1 MVAEHCLTN
10 KFPRDRKY
18 ACYIDTD
25 FPVTARLDYAS
36 NKLGFNYYV
45 SHYDKYTAMSY
56 ERMDV
61 IFTQNE
67 WTRQSVIKR
76 FNLSPGK
83 VINVRFGVNV
93 EPYKGNKDYSKNL
106 LLIVLRQ
113 YNAKTKGLDL
123 LVNALPLIRNTYPY
137 VKLAV
142 VGNDEYRR
150 IEGVETYVG
159 YPRSKTKELFRE
171 ATLYVMPSR
180 NEPNGITYLE
190 ALCNKTPFVA
200 LNRFAAPEF
209 SNNGEWSFLC
219 NGNSPEDLAGTVIDA
234 LSDKARL
241 KAMGEKGQKFVLDN
255 YSWDKTVAEMCK
267 VMEDRL

>member
-1 MVAEHCLTN
+1 MKLALTYYGRERKGLWSGTLDVFDKLFPKQNNISCVKWVRIFPCISIVYQKFLVLYSKLFYTSPGICREKQMYSLTIKTAIHNIMKIKCDWVLMVAEHCLTN

-93 EPYKGNKDYSKNL
+93 EPYKGHKDYSKNL

-159 YPRSKTKELFRE
+159 YPRSKTK
-171 ATLYVMPSR
+171 
-180 NEPNGITYLE
+180 
-190 ALCNKTPFVA
+190 
-200 LNRFAAPEF
+200 
-209 SNNGEWSFLC
+209 
-219 NGNSPEDLAGTVIDA
+219 
-234 LSDKARL
+234 
-241 KAMGEKGQKFVLDN
+241 
-255 YSWDKTVAEMCK
+255 
-267 VMEDRL
+267 

>member
-1 MVAEHCLTN
+1 MKLALTYYGRERKGLWSGTLDVFDKLFPKQKNVSDVKWVRIFPCISIVYQKFLVLYSKLFYTSPGICREKQMYSLTVKTAIRNIKKIKCDWVLMVAEHCLTD

-25 FPVTARLDYAS
+25 FPEKAKLDYAS
-36 NKLGFNYYV
+36 NKPGFNYYV
-45 SHYDKYTAMSY
+45 LHYDKYTTMSY
-56 ERMDV
+56 GRMDV

-113 YNAKTKGLDL
+113 YNAKTKGLDI
-123 LVNALPLIRNTYPY
+123 LVRALPFIRNKYPD

-142 VGNDEYRR
+142 VGNDE
-150 IEGVETYVG
+150 
-159 YPRSKTKELFRE
+159 
-171 ATLYVMPSR
+171 
-180 NEPNGITYLE
+180 
-190 ALCNKTPFVA
+190 
-200 LNRFAAPEF
+200 
-209 SNNGEWSFLC
+209 
-219 NGNSPEDLAGTVIDA
+219 
-234 LSDKARL
+234 
-241 KAMGEKGQKFVLDN
+241 
-255 YSWDKTVAEMCK
+255 
-267 VMEDRL
+267 